1 MARLVLMPA
10 QRTHTGGV
18 GEVEVA
24 ATDYRGAVAELL
36 RLFPDLPLAEIDA
49 CNVAID
55 GELVDSPFL
64 EPLAA
69 GSRVVF
75 VQRIG
80 AG

>member
-1 MARLVLMPA
+1 MARLVLLPS

-18 GEVEVA
+18 GEVEVEA
-24 ATDYRGAVAELL
+24 LDVRSAMAELL
-36 RLFPDLPLAEIDA
+36 RRFPALPATEVEG

-55 GELVDSPFL
+55 GELVMSPFL
-64 EPLAA
+64 EPLRAQ
-69 GSRVVF
+69 SRVVF